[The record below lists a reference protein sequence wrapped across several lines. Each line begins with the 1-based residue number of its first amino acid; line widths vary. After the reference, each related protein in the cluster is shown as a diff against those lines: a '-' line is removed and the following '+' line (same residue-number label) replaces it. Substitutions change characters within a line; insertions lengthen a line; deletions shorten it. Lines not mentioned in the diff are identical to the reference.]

1 MLSAIAAT
9 LAIVALGYVLK
20 QRAFLPEATWQ
31 ALSPLCY
38 WVLFPGLLFNLMS
51 QIDLGAVSLG
61 PFLASIAGGC
71 VIIVGFALVAGR
83 AIAMS
88 GPALSSLV
96 QGALRHNGFLVL
108 SILQGT
114 FGVAAL
120 QLGAIAIAFLV
131 PISNIVSVVAILLL
145 GRPAGKT
152 NMKRAILSEI
162 ARNPLLGSMLIG
174 VAVNLLQI
182 PVPEFISQAAA
193 FLGAG
198 ALPLL
203 LLTIGASLK
212 FSAIS
217 GNAAPLGLALLAKFL
232 IFPLA
237 LVVIGLGLGLDP
249 LALAVLAAVGS
260 APTASSTYTLATE
273 LGGDAQLMAEIVS
286 LQTLAAAISLPLWIW
301 LAGVLAAI

>member
-20 QRAFLPEATWQ
+20 QRDFLPEVAWQ
-31 ALSPLCY
+31 TLSPICY

-61 PFLASIAGGC
+61 PFLATIAVGSL
-71 VIIVGFALVAGR
+71 IIVCFALVTGR

-88 GPALSSLV
+88 GPSLSSLV
-96 QGALRHNGFLVL
+96 QGSLRHNGFLVL

-120 QLGAIAIAFLV
+120 ELGAIAIAFLV
-131 PISNIVSVVAILLL
+131 PISNIVSVIAILML
-145 GRPAGKT
+145 GRTAGT
-152 NMKRAILSEI
+152 TDMKRAILSEI
-162 ARNPLLGSMLIG
+162 ARNPLLGSMLVG
-174 VAVNLLQI
+174 VTVNILDI

-193 FLGAG
+193 ILGAG

-212 FSAIS
+212 FSAIG
-217 GNAAPLGLALLAKFL
+217 GNAAPLGLALLAKCL
-232 IFPLA
+232 VFPLA
-237 LVVIGLGLGLDP
+237 LVTIGLGLGLDP
-249 LALAVLAAVGS
+249 LSLAVLAAVGA
-260 APTASSTYTLATE
+260 APTANSSYTLATE
-273 LGGDAQLMAEIVS
+273 LGGDAQLMAEILS